1 MEEKIDDE
9 RSAVKSKDSFK
20 ISPRRTYVHQSST
33 RSHRQESGYIDVF
46 LTERFRRNTRH
57 SGIMLLSQDT
67 KIPEQSAKTCARRF
81 WNQRWQ
87 KRFVL
92 LSRVAIGSKPRP
104 EVQALLPLEEPSW
117 PIVCGRSG
125 SGAESAGIFL
135 IKQRTGVSCA
145 TTQFRPSSS
154 LRSST
159 SKSDENGSG
168 KKNQKKKNRHQRKE
182 VDATKVSRGK
192 LHGMK

>member
-57 SGIMLLSQDT
+57 SGIILLSQDT

-87 KRFVL
+87 KRSVL

-117 PIVCGRSG
+117 PIVCDRSG
-125 SGAESAGIFL
+125 SGAESAGIF